1 MRDTLSTF
9 LAGELNKGFHGRGA
23 REGDAREPVALE
35 TGMSDFA
42 WLGSDLQRYVG
53 SLRLDL
59 IRGLIGRKIREQEDL
74 IGVTTECVCVCV
86 KVSSGF

>member
-42 WLGSDLQRYVG
+42 WLGFGFAEICGESKIGFNQRAN
-53 SLRLDL
+53 RKENKRT
-59 IRGLIGRKIREQEDL
+59 RGLNR
-74 IGVTTECVCVCV
+74 CYH
-86 KVSSGF
+86 